1 MSRPVIL
8 PVTRPAKRLKS
19 ATPVCALLALSTAA
33 FAQGA
38 AVVAPAS
45 VTAGS
50 SFTISSS
57 GPAAPAS
64 LFVVGP
70 AGALS
75 RQIKVGD
82 SVTISPI
89 DLYSAGHYLAIL
101 SQGSSVET
109 TAFDMLPDPHA
120 ASLSFLAQPSRLPVG
135 LHNAVSGTAYVFD
148 AYRNLVTVPLPV
160 AFQLSTDATAAQVRT
175 VTTRNGMAWT
185 AMDSAPREGVARFI
199 ARTGYVATTRIVD
212 EVPGDPCGVTM
223 TARPDGPKV
232 SLETAPLKDCKG
244 NPVPD
249 GTIVTFTESYN
260 GAQSTVDA
268 PLKQGIARAEMP
280 SRAGAKISVAS
291 GVVAGNEIRWEGG
304 R

>member
-1 MSRPVIL
+1 MSRFATCLNHVL
-8 PVTRPAKRLKS
+8 PVW
-19 ATPVCALLALSTAA
+19 ALLALSTTA
-33 FAQGA
+33 FAQSA
-38 AVVAPAS
+38 AVVAPAT

-50 SFTISSS
+50 SFTITTS
-57 GPAAPAS
+57 GVAAPAS
-64 LFVVGP
+64 LLIVGP
-70 AGALS
+70 AGSLS
-75 RQIKVGD
+75 REIKVGEAVPV
-82 SVTISPI
+82 SSI
-89 DLYSAGHYLAIL
+89 DLYSAGHYLVIL
-101 SQGSSVET
+101 SEGASVET
-109 TAFDMLPDPHA
+109 TAFDMVPDSRVS
-120 ASLSFLAQPSRLPVG
+120 SLSFLAQPSRLPVG

-148 AYRNLVTVPLPV
+148 AYRNLVTAPVPV
-160 AFQLSTDATAAQVRT
+160 SFQLSTDGTAAQVRT

-185 AMDSAPREGVARFI
+185 AMDSAPREGVAKFI
-199 ARTGYVATTRIVD
+199 ARTGDVSTTRIVD
-212 EVPGDPCGVTM
+212 EVPGDPCGLTM
-223 TARPDGPKV
+223 TARPDGQKV

-260 GAQSTVDA
+260 GMQSTVDA